1 MTNAVRR
8 ERQRTLQTS
17 CESCIGRSLNLCGAL
32 DHIRL
37 AQLLALGGPRQWD
50 KRQILFRE
58 GDPMGS
64 FFKITQGVVAVS
76 RTLDD
81 GRRQIVALRAPGD
94 CVGYLETG
102 GNYAFQGE
110 ALTDVEACAFDRR
123 RFDAFVQLHP
133 DLASALAE
141 ALSVALKQTGQHM
154 LVMGKLKAIE
164 RVANFLCE
172 ISALYGARRVSVTPL
187 TLYIKRGE
195 IADYLGLTIET
206 VSRSFS
212 DLKKRNLI
220 ALIGSDV
227 ITIVDG
233 ERLSEIGKFKTGNKR
248 VELSIKPP
256 RQHLTERIEAL
267 ISGLEVACREPGL
280 WQNAGLMRA
289 LACLQSG
296 DYREGAKELQ
306 RVELAPELRSPHDV
320 KTSARYALLT
330 TARHR
335 ANFAAIK
342 THSTH

>member
-1 MTNAVRR
+1 
-8 ERQRTLQTS
+8 
-17 CESCIGRSLNLCGAL
+17 
-32 DHIRL
+32 
-37 AQLLALGGPRQWD
+37 
-50 KRQILFRE
+50 
-58 GDPMGS
+58 MGS

-94 CVGYLETG
+94 CVGYLQIG

-123 RFDAFVQLHP
+123 KFDAFVQLHP

-187 TLYIKRGE
+187 TLHIKRGE
-195 IADYLGLTIET
+195 IADYLGLTLET
-206 VSRSFS
+206 VSRSFAG
-212 DLKKRNLI
+212 LKKRKVI
-220 ALIGSDV
+220 ALIGSDAV
-227 ITIVDG
+227 IILDG
-233 ERLSEIGKFKTGNKR
+233 EQLSKIGKFKSGRESMDQIT
-248 VELSIKPP
+248 VPP
-256 RQHLTERIEAL
+256 RQLLIEKIEAF
-267 ISGLEVACREPGL
+267 ISVLEVARREPGL
-280 WQNAGLMRA
+280 WQNAWLMRS

-296 DYREGAKELQ
+296 DYRDGVKELQ
-306 RVELAPELRSPHDV
+306 RADLAPELRSPHDV
-320 KTSARYALLT
+320 KSSGRYALLT
-330 TARHR
+330 AARHR

-342 THSTH
+342 AQSPR